1 MKRDYL
7 EAEKLAENLHMSLQ
21 EEGGMV
27 KENHY
32 PFPGP
37 GRASSGQSYYY
48 FRPNVPTQFHTLDC
62 DEYWIYHAGRDLE
75 AWIIDP
81 EGNLEVRRFGTSP
94 GADLCIYLKQGVAFA
109 AKPIGTDDTGTLIS
123 AVTVPRFSDAGLHL
137 QSKEDILRLC
147 PAAKAFFDD

>member
-21 EEGGMV
+21 EEGGLV
-27 KENHY
+27 RENHY
-32 PFPGP
+32 PVPGP

-62 DEYWIYHAGRDLE
+62 DEYWVYHAGRDLE

-81 EGNLEVRRFGTSP
+81 EGNLDVRRFGASE
-94 GADLCIYLKQGVAFA
+94 GAELCVYLKQGVAFA
-109 AKPIGTDDTGTLIS
+109 AKPIGTADTGTLIS
-123 AVTVPRFSDAGLHL
+123 AITVPRFSDAGLHL
-137 QSKEDILRLC
+137 VSKEDILRLC
-147 PAAKAFFDD
+147 PAARAFYDE